1 MRKMGKHIPG
11 LIVTLVVLITAIVFA
26 VMLLNMK
33 VIPTKF
39 IAVIGLVMLVLIVI
53 VGALVW
59 STDGKIRFVVGV
71 ILAAV
76 FAAVFILGSMYV
88 YKTHSTLAGISG
100 VNTEVTEV
108 GIYVRADD
116 AADSIG
122 ATADYVYGVLTD
134 LDRANSDKAIQ
145 EVDSETGKTVQVQ
158 EFAGLTELVDGLLN
172 GQTGAIVL
180 NSAYLSVIEEM
191 DGYSDISSRIR
202 ELTVKKVETTIEPQ
216 ETEAKAEE
224 NTNDGS
230 VYSIPVV
237 SGIGR
242 SNTPSGCD
250 GSVYTIF
257 ISGIDSRSGLVA
269 KSRSDSNI
277 IATVNTA
284 TRQVLLV
291 STPRDYF
298 VPLSISGGQ
307 RDKLTHAGIYGINV
321 CMDTLGMLYNEDIN
335 YYFRINFAGFEQL
348 IDALGGVTVYS
359 DYDFDSK
366 NETGYHFNQ
375 GENYLNGEQA
385 LVFSRERYAFKEGDR
400 QRGKNQMAVIKGV
413 INKALSP
420 ELLKNYS
427 SVLSSIQ
434 GCFETNISYEEI
446 ARLLQQQLNNGGD
459 WNIVSYSVNG
469 TGDTQKPYSMSQ
481 KAYVMIPDESTVQ
494 KAETMMKKVRD
505 GETVSQEEADG
516 ATSAAAA
523 TDNDAQAAAEGSTA
537 ETQGETA
544 DATQDGTAD
553 GTVAQQ

>member
-11 LIVTLVVLITAIVFA
+11 LIVTLVVLITAIIFA
-26 VMLLNMK
+26 VMLVNMNM
-33 VIPTKF
+33 VPTKF
-39 IAVIGLVMLVLIVI
+39 LAGIGLIILILVLI

-59 STDGKIRFVVGV
+59 STDGKIRFIVGV
-71 ILAAV
+71 LLAAV
-76 FAAVFILGSMYV
+76 FAAVFILGSMYI
-88 YKTHSTLAGISG
+88 YKTHSALAEISG

-116 AADSIG
+116 AADSVA

-134 LDRANSDKAIQ
+134 LDRENSDKAIQ
-145 EVDSETGKTVQVQ
+145 EVDSEVGKSVQVQ
-158 EFAGLTELVDGLLN
+158 EYAGLTELVDGLLN
-172 GQTGAIVL
+172 GQTGAIIL

-191 DGYSDISSRIR
+191 DGYSDVSSRIK

-216 ETEAKAEE
+216 VTESETAQ
-224 NTNDGS
+224 NTN
-230 VYSIPVV
+230 
-237 SGIGR
+237 
-242 SNTPSGCD
+242 D

-277 IATVNTA
+277 IATVNTN
-284 TRQVLLV
+284 TREVLLV

-298 VPLSISGGQ
+298 VPLSISNGQ
-307 RDKLTHAGIYGINV
+307 KDKLTHAGIYGINV

-348 IDALGGVTVYS
+348 IDALGGITVNS
-359 DYDFDSK
+359 DYEFDSK

-375 GENYLNGEQA
+375 GENFLNGEQA
-385 LVFSRERYAFKEGDR
+385 LIFSRERYAFTEGDR

-446 ARLLQQQLNNGGD
+446 ARLLQQQLNNGGS
-459 WNIVSYSVNG
+459 WNIVSYSVDG

-481 KAYVMIPDESTVQ
+481 KAYVMVPDESTVQ
-494 KAETMMKKVRD
+494 KAQQMMKKVRD
-505 GETVSQEEADG
+505 GETVTQEEADA

-523 TDNDAQAAAEGSTA
+523 TDNDAQATADGSTA
-537 ETQGETA
+537 AAQGETA
-544 DATQDGTAD
+544 NATQDSSAETQTAD
-553 GTVAQQ
+553 GTVQQ

>member
-11 LIVTLVVLITAIVFA
+11 LIVTLVVLITAIIFA
-26 VMLLNMK
+26 VMLVNMNM
-33 VIPTKF
+33 VPTKF
-39 IAVIGLVMLVLIVI
+39 LAGIGLIILILVLI

-59 STDGKIRFVVGV
+59 STDGKIRFIVGV
-71 ILAAV
+71 LLAAV
-76 FAAVFILGSMYV
+76 FAAVFILGSMYI
-88 YKTHSTLAGISG
+88 YKTHSALAEISG

-116 AADSIG
+116 AADSVA

-134 LDRANSDKAIQ
+134 LDRENSDKAIQ
-145 EVDSETGKTVQVQ
+145 EVDSEAGKSVQVQ
-158 EFAGLTELVDGLLN
+158 EYVGLTELVDGLLN
-172 GQTGAIVL
+172 GQTGAIIL

-191 DGYSDISSRIR
+191 DGYSDVSSRIK

-216 ETEAKAEE
+216 VTESETAQ
-224 NTNDGS
+224 NTK
-230 VYSIPVV
+230 
-237 SGIGR
+237 
-242 SNTPSGCD
+242 D

-277 IATVNTA
+277 IATVNTN
-284 TRQVLLV
+284 TREVLLV

-298 VPLSISGGQ
+298 VPLSISNGQ
-307 RDKLTHAGIYGINV
+307 KDKLTHAGIYGINV
-321 CMDTLGMLYNEDIN
+321 CMDTLGMLYNEDVN

-348 IDALGGVTVYS
+348 IDALGGITVNS
-359 DYDFDSK
+359 DYEFDSK

-375 GENYLNGEQA
+375 GENFLNGEQA
-385 LVFSRERYAFKEGDR
+385 LIFSRERYAFTEGDR

-446 ARLLQQQLNNGGD
+446 ARLLQQQLNNGGS
-459 WNIVSYSVNG
+459 WNIVSYSVDG

-481 KAYVMIPDESTVQ
+481 KAYVMVPDESTVQ
-494 KAETMMKKVRD
+494 KAQQMMKKVRD
-505 GETVSQEEADG
+505 GETVTQEEADA
-516 ATSAAAA
+516 ATSAATA
-523 TDNDAQAAAEGSTA
+523 TDNDAQATADGSTA
-537 ETQGETA
+537 AAQGETA
-544 DATQDGTAD
+544 NATQDSSAETQTAD
-553 GTVAQQ
+553 GTVQQ

>member
-1 MRKMGKHIPG
+1 MKKIGKHIPG
-11 LIVTLVVLITAIVFA
+11 LIVMLVVLATAVVFA
-26 VMLLNMK
+26 GMLLNMK

-39 IAVIGLVMLVLIVI
+39 IAVISLVMLILVLI

-59 STDGKIRFVVGV
+59 NTDKKIRFVLGV
-71 ILAAV
+71 LIAAILGAA
-76 FAAVFILGSMYV
+76 FILGSMYV
-88 YKTHSTLAGISG
+88 YQTHSALADISG

-116 AADSIG
+116 SADSIA

-134 LDRANSDKAIQ
+134 LDRENSDKAIQ
-145 EVDSETGKTVQVQ
+145 EVDSEAGKSVKVQ

-180 NSAYLSVIEEM
+180 NSAYLSVIEAM
-191 DGYSDISSRIR
+191 DGYSDVSSRIR

-216 ETEAKAEE
+216 QTEQKSEDSADKG
-224 NTNDGS
+224 T
-230 VYSIPVV
+230 
-237 SGIGR
+237 
-242 SNTPSGCD
+242 
-250 GSVYTIF
+250 VYTIF

-277 IATVNTA
+277 VATVNTD

-307 RDKLTHAGIYGINV
+307 KDKLTHAGIYGINV

-348 IDALGGVTVYS
+348 INSLGGVTVYS

-494 KAETMMKKVRD
+494 KAEAMMKKVRD
-505 GETVSQEEADG
+505 GETVSQEEADS
-516 ATSAAAA
+516 ATSAAAT

-537 ETQGETA
+537 EAQGETA
-544 DATQDGTAD
+544 DATQNGTADAQAAD

>member
-11 LIVTLVVLITAIVFA
+11 LIVTLVVLITAIIFA
-26 VMLLNMK
+26 VMLVNMNM
-33 VIPTKF
+33 VPTKF
-39 IAVIGLVMLVLIVI
+39 LAGIGLIILILVLI

-59 STDGKIRFVVGV
+59 STDGKIRFIVGV
-71 ILAAV
+71 LLAAV
-76 FAAVFILGSMYV
+76 FAAVFILGSMYI
-88 YKTHSTLAGISG
+88 YKTHSALAEISG
-100 VNTEVTEV
+100 VNTEITEV

-116 AADSIG
+116 AADSVA

-134 LDRANSDKAIQ
+134 LDRENSDKAIQ
-145 EVDSETGKTVQVQ
+145 EVDSEVGKSVQVQ
-158 EFAGLTELVDGLLN
+158 EYAGLTELVDGLLN
-172 GQTGAIVL
+172 GQTGAIIL

-191 DGYSDISSRIR
+191 DGYSDVSSRIK

-216 ETEAKAEE
+216 VTESETAQ
-224 NTNDGS
+224 NTN
-230 VYSIPVV
+230 
-237 SGIGR
+237 
-242 SNTPSGCD
+242 D

-277 IATVNTA
+277 IATVNTN
-284 TRQVLLV
+284 TREVLLV

-298 VPLSISGGQ
+298 VPLSISNGQ
-307 RDKLTHAGIYGINV
+307 KDKLTHAGIYGINV

-348 IDALGGVTVYS
+348 IDALGGITVNS
-359 DYDFDSK
+359 DYEFDSK

-375 GENYLNGEQA
+375 GENFLNGEQA
-385 LVFSRERYAFKEGDR
+385 LIFSRERYAFTAGDR

-446 ARLLQQQLNNGGD
+446 ARLLQQQLNNGGS
-459 WNIVSYSVNG
+459 WNIVSYSVDG

-481 KAYVMIPDESTVQ
+481 KAYVMVPDESTVQ
-494 KAETMMKKVRD
+494 KAQQMMKKVRD
-505 GETVSQEEADG
+505 GETVTQEEADA

-523 TDNDAQAAAEGSTA
+523 TDNDAQATADGSTA
-537 ETQGETA
+537 AAQGETA
-544 DATQDGTAD
+544 NATQDSSAETQTAD
-553 GTVAQQ
+553 GTVQQ

>member
-224 NTNDGS
+224 NTN
-230 VYSIPVV
+230 
-237 SGIGR
+237 
-242 SNTPSGCD
+242 D

-494 KAETMMKKVRD
+494 KAEAMMKKVRD
-505 GETVSQEEADG
+505 GETVSQEEADS
-516 ATSAAAA
+516 ATSVAAT

-537 ETQGETA
+537 EAQGETA
-544 DATQDGTAD
+544 DATQNGTADAQAAD

>member
-11 LIVTLVVLITAIVFA
+11 LLVTLVVLITAIVFA
-26 VMLLNMK
+26 VMLLNMNM
-33 VIPTKF
+33 VPTKF
-39 IAVIGLVMLVLIVI
+39 FAGIGLIMLILIVI
-53 VGALVW
+53 VGILVW
-59 STDGKIRFVVGV
+59 STDGKIRFIVGV
-71 ILAAV
+71 LLAAV
-76 FAAVFILGSMYV
+76 FAAVFILGSIYV
-88 YKTHSTLAGISG
+88 YKTHSTLANISG

-116 AADSIG
+116 TADSVA

-134 LDRANSDKAIQ
+134 LDRENSDKAIQ
-145 EVDSETGKTVQVQ
+145 EVDAETGKSVQVQ
-158 EFAGLTELVDGLLN
+158 EYAGLTELVDGLLN

-191 DGYSDISSRIR
+191 NGYSDVSSKIK
-202 ELTVKKVETTIEPQ
+202 ELTVKQVETTIEPQ
-216 ETEAKAEE
+216 ETADSAVES
-224 NTNDGS
+224 TN
-230 VYSIPVV
+230 
-237 SGIGR
+237 
-242 SNTPSGCD
+242 N

-277 IATVNTA
+277 IATINTN
-284 TRQVLLV
+284 TKQVLLV

-321 CMDTLGMLYNEDIN
+321 CMDTLGMLYDEDIN

-348 IDALGGVTVYS
+348 IDALGGVTVDS

-366 NETGYHFNQ
+366 NVIGYHYNK
-375 GENYLNGEQA
+375 GENFLNGEQA
-385 LVFSRERYAFKEGDR
+385 LVFSRERYAFSEGDR

-446 ARLLQQQLNNGGD
+446 ARLLQQQLNNGGS
-459 WNIVSYSVNG
+459 WNIVSYSVDG

-481 KAYVMIPDESTVQ
+481 NAYVMIPDESTVQ
-494 KAETMMKKVRD
+494 KAKQLMQKVRD
-505 GETVSQEEADG
+505 GEPISQEEADAG
-516 ATSAAAA
+516 TSTASASTADDSAQAVTEDTTAAAQ
-523 TDNDAQAAAEGSTA
+523 DNSTA
-537 ETQGETA
+537 DTTTDTQ
-544 DATQDGTAD
+544 TAD
-553 GTVAQQ
+553 GAVQQ

>member
-1 MRKMGKHIPG
+1 M
-11 LIVTLVVLITAIVFA
+11 
-26 VMLLNMK
+26 
-33 VIPTKF
+33 
-39 IAVIGLVMLVLIVI
+39 
-53 VGALVW
+53 
-59 STDGKIRFVVGV
+59 
-71 ILAAV
+71 
-76 FAAVFILGSMYV
+76 
-88 YKTHSTLAGISG
+88 
-100 VNTEVTEV
+100 NTEVTEV

-116 AADSIG
+116 SADSVS
-122 ATADYVYGVLTD
+122 ATADYVYGVLTE
-134 LDRANSDKAIQ
+134 LDRENSDKAIQ
-145 EVDSETGKTVQVQ
+145 EVDSEVGKTVQVQ
-158 EFAGLTELVDGLLN
+158 EYAGLTELVDGLLN

-180 NSAYLSVIEEM
+180 NSAYLSVIEDM
-191 DGYSDISSRIR
+191 DGYSDISSRIK

-216 ETEAKAEE
+216 EAETSQ
-224 NTNDGS
+224 NTN
-230 VYSIPVV
+230 
-237 SGIGR
+237 
-242 SNTPSGCD
+242 D

-277 IATVNTA
+277 IATVNTN

-348 IDALGGVTVYS
+348 IDALGGVTVNS
-359 DYDFDSK
+359 DYEFDSK

-375 GENYLNGEQA
+375 GENLLNGEQA
-385 LVFSRERYAFKEGDR
+385 LVFSRERYAFSEGDR

-446 ARLLQQQLNNGGD
+446 ARLLQQQLNNGGS
-459 WNIVSYSVNG
+459 WNIVSYSVDG

-494 KAETMMKKVRD
+494 KAEEMMKKVRD
-505 GETVSQEEADG
+505 GETVTQEEADA

-537 ETQGETA
+537 AAEGETA
-544 DATQDGTAD
+544 NATQDGSADTQAAD
-553 GTVAQQ
+553 GTAQQ

>member
-11 LIVTLVVLITAIVFA
+11 LIVTLVVLITAIIFA
-26 VMLLNMK
+26 VMLVNMNM
-33 VIPTKF
+33 VPTKF
-39 IAVIGLVMLVLIVI
+39 LAGIGLIILILVLI

-59 STDGKIRFVVGV
+59 STDGKIRFIVGV
-71 ILAAV
+71 LLAAV
-76 FAAVFILGSMYV
+76 FAAVFILGSMYI
-88 YKTHSTLAGISG
+88 YKTHSALAEISG

-116 AADSIG
+116 AADSVA

-134 LDRANSDKAIQ
+134 LDRENSDKAIQ
-145 EVDSETGKTVQVQ
+145 EVDSEVGKSVQVQ
-158 EFAGLTELVDGLLN
+158 EYAGLTELVDGLLN
-172 GQTGAIVL
+172 GQTGAIIL

-191 DGYSDISSRIR
+191 DGYSDVSSRIK

-216 ETEAKAEE
+216 VTESETAQ
-224 NTNDGS
+224 NTK
-230 VYSIPVV
+230 
-237 SGIGR
+237 
-242 SNTPSGCD
+242 D

-277 IATVNTA
+277 IATVNTN
-284 TRQVLLV
+284 TREVLLV

-298 VPLSISGGQ
+298 VPLSISNGQ
-307 RDKLTHAGIYGINV
+307 KDKLTHAGIYGINV
-321 CMDTLGMLYNEDIN
+321 CMDTLGMLYNEDVN

-348 IDALGGVTVYS
+348 IDALGGITVNS
-359 DYDFDSK
+359 DYEFDSK

-375 GENYLNGEQA
+375 GENFLNGEQA
-385 LVFSRERYAFKEGDR
+385 LIFSRERYAFTEGDR

-446 ARLLQQQLNNGGD
+446 ARLLQQQLNNGGS
-459 WNIVSYSVNG
+459 WNIVSYSVDG

-481 KAYVMIPDESTVQ
+481 KAYVMVPDEATVQ
-494 KAETMMKKVRD
+494 KAQQMMKKVRD
-505 GETVSQEEADG
+505 GETVTQEEADA
-516 ATSAAAA
+516 ATSAATA
-523 TDNDAQAAAEGSTA
+523 TDNDVQATADGSTA
-537 ETQGETA
+537 AAQGETA
-544 DATQDGTAD
+544 NATQDSSAETQTAD
-553 GTVAQQ
+553 GTVQQ

>member
-116 AADSIG
+116 SADSIE

-191 DGYSDISSRIR
+191 DGYSDISSRIK

-224 NTNDGS
+224 STN
-230 VYSIPVV
+230 
-237 SGIGR
+237 
-242 SNTPSGCD
+242 D

-307 RDKLTHAGIYGINV
+307 RDKLTHAGIYGV
-321 CMDTLGMLYNEDIN
+321 ETSMGTLDMLYGTSTD
-335 YYFRINFAGFEQL
+335 YYFRLNFSGFETI
-348 IDALGGVTVYS
+348 IDALGGVDVYS
-359 DYDFDSK
+359 DYEFV
-366 NETGYHFNQ
+366 TLHG
-375 GENYLNGEQA
+375 NYYIAPGMNHLNGNQA
-385 LVFSRERYAFKEGDR
+385 LGFVRERYSLPGGDHD
-400 QRGKNQMAVIKGV
+400 RGKNQMKVIKAM
-413 INKALSP
+413 IQKMTSTDF
-420 ELLKNYS
+420 LLNYS
-427 SVLSSIQ
+427 NVLNALAGS
-434 GCFETNISYEEI
+434 FETSIPMDLISEI
-446 ARLLQQQLNNGGD
+446 VKAQLSDGGD
-459 WNIVSYSVNG
+459 WNIVSYAVSG
-469 TGDTQKPYSMSQ
+469 AGDTQPTWSGGA
-481 KAYVMIPDESTVQ
+481 AYVMWPDESTV
-494 KAETMMKKVRD
+494 
-505 GETVSQEEADG
+505 
-516 ATSAAAA
+516 
-523 TDNDAQAAAEGSTA
+523 
-537 ETQGETA
+537 ETA
-544 DATQDGTAD
+544 KALIQQVKDG
-553 GTVAQQ
+553 GILEQQ

>member
-1 MRKMGKHIPG
+1 MKKIGKHIPG
-11 LIVTLVVLITAIVFA
+11 LIVMLVVLATAVVF
-26 VMLLNMK
+26 VGMLLNMK

-39 IAVIGLVMLVLIVI
+39 IAVISLVMLILVLI

-59 STDGKIRFVVGV
+59 NADKKIRFVLGV
-71 ILAAV
+71 LIAAILGAA
-76 FAAVFILGSMYV
+76 FILGSMYV
-88 YKTHSTLAGISG
+88 YQTHSALADISG

-116 AADSIG
+116 SADSIA

-134 LDRANSDKAIQ
+134 LDRENSDKAIQ
-145 EVDSETGKTVQVQ
+145 EVDSEAGKSVKVQ

-191 DGYSDISSRIR
+191 DGYSDVSSRIR

-216 ETEAKAEE
+216 QTEQKSEDSADKG
-224 NTNDGS
+224 T
-230 VYSIPVV
+230 
-237 SGIGR
+237 
-242 SNTPSGCD
+242 
-250 GSVYTIF
+250 VYTIF

-277 IATVNTA
+277 VATVNTD

-307 RDKLTHAGIYGINV
+307 KDKLTHAGIYGINV

-348 IDALGGVTVYS
+348 IDALGGITVYS
-359 DYDFDSK
+359 DYEFDSK
-366 NETGYHFNQ
+366 NELGYHFNQ
-375 GENYLNGEQA
+375 GENQMNGEQA
-385 LVFSRERYAFKEGDR
+385 LIFSRERYSFQEGDR

-446 ARLLQQQLNNGGD
+446 AAILQRQLNNGGD

-494 KAETMMKKVRD
+494 KAEEMMKKVRD
-505 GETVSQEEADG
+505 GETVSQEEAD
-516 ATSAAAA
+516 ADASAAAA
-523 TDNDAQAAAEGSTA
+523 TDTDTQSAAAETTDTA
-537 ETQGETA
+537 AQNATDTQAA
-544 DATQDGTAD
+544 DSGA
-553 GTVAQQ
+553 AQ

>member
-88 YKTHSTLAGISG
+88 YKTHSTLTGISG
-100 VNTEVTEV
+100 VNTEITEV

-116 AADSIG
+116 SADSIE

-158 EFAGLTELVDGLLN
+158 EYAGLTELVDGLLN

-191 DGYSDISSRIR
+191 DGYSDISSRIK

-224 NTNDGS
+224 STN
-230 VYSIPVV
+230 
-237 SGIGR
+237 
-242 SNTPSGCD
+242 D

-321 CMDTLGMLYNEDIN
+321 CMDTLGMLYNEDVN

-348 IDALGGVTVYS
+348 INALGGVTVYS

-494 KAETMMKKVRD
+494 KAEAMMKKVRD
-505 GETVSQEEADG
+505 GETVSQEEADS
-516 ATSAAAA
+516 ATSVAAA
-523 TDNDAQAAAEGSTA
+523 TDNDAQAAAEESTA
-537 ETQGETA
+537 EAQGETA
-544 DATQDGTAD
+544 DATQNGTADAQAAD
-553 GTVAQQ
+553 GTVAE

>member
-88 YKTHSTLAGISG
+88 YKIHSTLAGISG

-116 AADSIG
+116 SADSIE

-158 EFAGLTELVDGLLN
+158 EYAGLTELVDGLLN

-191 DGYSDISSRIR
+191 DGYSDISSRIK

-230 VYSIPVV
+230 I
-237 SGIGR
+237 
-242 SNTPSGCD
+242 
-250 GSVYTIF
+250 YTIF

-348 IDALGGVTVYS
+348 INSLGGVTVYS

-494 KAETMMKKVRD
+494 KAEAMMKKVRD
-505 GETVSQEEADG
+505 GETVSQEEADS
-516 ATSAAAA
+516 ATSAAVA

-537 ETQGETA
+537 EAQGETA
-544 DATQDGTAD
+544 DATQNGTADAQSAD

>member
-1 MRKMGKHIPG
+1 MKKIGKHIPG
-11 LIVTLVVLITAIVFA
+11 LIVMLVVLATAVVFA
-26 VMLLNMK
+26 GMLLNMK

-39 IAVIGLVMLVLIVI
+39 IAVISLVMLILVLI

-59 STDGKIRFVVGV
+59 NTDKKIRFVLGV
-71 ILAAV
+71 LIAAILGAA
-76 FAAVFILGSMYV
+76 FILGSMYV
-88 YKTHSTLAGISG
+88 YQTHSALADISG

-116 AADSIG
+116 SADSIA

-134 LDRANSDKAIQ
+134 LDRENSDKAIQ
-145 EVDSETGKTVQVQ
+145 EVDSEAGKSVKVQ

-191 DGYSDISSRIR
+191 DGYSDVSSRIR

-216 ETEAKAEE
+216 QTEQKSEDSADKG
-224 NTNDGS
+224 T
-230 VYSIPVV
+230 
-237 SGIGR
+237 
-242 SNTPSGCD
+242 
-250 GSVYTIF
+250 VYTIF

-277 IATVNTA
+277 VATVNTD

-307 RDKLTHAGIYGINV
+307 KDKLTHAGIYGINV

-348 IDALGGVTVYS
+348 IDALGGITVYS
-359 DYDFDSK
+359 DYEFDSK
-366 NETGYHFNQ
+366 NELGYHFNQ
-375 GENYLNGEQA
+375 GE
-385 LVFSRERYAFKEGDR
+385 
-400 QRGKNQMAVIKGV
+400 NQMAVIKGV

-446 ARLLQQQLNNGGD
+446 AGILQKQLNNGGD

-494 KAETMMKKVRD
+494 KAEEMMKKVRD
-505 GETVSQEEADG
+505 GETVSQEEAD
-516 ATSAAAA
+516 ADASAAAA
-523 TDNDAQAAAEGSTA
+523 TATDTQSATA
-537 ETQGETA
+537 ETTDTA
-544 DATQDGTAD
+544 AQNATDTQAAD
-553 GTVAQQ
+553 NGAAQ

>member
-116 AADSIG
+116 SADSIE

-158 EFAGLTELVDGLLN
+158 EYAGLTELVDGLLN

-191 DGYSDISSRIR
+191 DGYSDISSRIK

-230 VYSIPVV
+230 I
-237 SGIGR
+237 
-242 SNTPSGCD
+242 
-250 GSVYTIF
+250 YTIF

-291 STPRDYF
+291 SHLVIILYRFLFQAD
-298 VPLSISGGQ
+298 

-348 IDALGGVTVYS
+348 INSLGGVTVYS

-375 GENYLNGEQA
+375 
-385 LVFSRERYAFKEGDR
+385 ER
-400 QRGKNQMAVIKGV
+400 
-413 INKALSP
+413 
-420 ELLKNYS
+420 
-427 SVLSSIQ
+427 
-434 GCFETNISYEEI
+434 T
-446 ARLLQQQLNNGGD
+446 
-459 WNIVSYSVNG
+459 
-469 TGDTQKPYSMSQ
+469 T
-481 KAYVMIPDESTVQ
+481 
-494 KAETMMKKVRD
+494 
-505 GETVSQEEADG
+505 
-516 ATSAAAA
+516 
-523 TDNDAQAAAEGSTA
+523 
-537 ETQGETA
+537 
-544 DATQDGTAD
+544 
-553 GTVAQQ
+553 

>member
-39 IAVIGLVMLVLIVI
+39 IAVIGLVMLVLIMI

-59 STDGKIRFVVGV
+59 GTDGKIRFVVGV

-116 AADSIG
+116 SADSIE

-158 EFAGLTELVDGLLN
+158 EYAGLTELVDGLLN

-191 DGYSDISSRIR
+191 DGYSDISSRIK

-224 NTNDGS
+224 STN
-230 VYSIPVV
+230 
-237 SGIGR
+237 
-242 SNTPSGCD
+242 D

-277 IATVNTA
+277 IATVHTA

-291 STPRDYF
+291 STPRDSF
-298 VPLSISGGQ
+298 VPLSLSGGQ
-307 RDKLTHAGIYGINV
+307 RQKMGIA
-321 CMDTLGMLYNEDIN
+321 
-335 YYFRINFAGFEQL
+335 R
-348 IDALGGVTVYS
+348 ALLSKAEYMI
-359 DYDFDSK
+359 FD
-366 NETGYHFNQ
+366 EAT
-375 GENYLNGEQA
+375 
-385 LVFSRERYAFKEGDR
+385 
-400 QRGKNQMAVIKGV
+400 
-413 INKALSP
+413 
-420 ELLKNYS
+420 S
-427 SVLSSIQ
+427 SVDPESEKEIWDTISRLAHTRTLIIISHRMSSVRSAHCI
-434 GCFETNISYEEI
+434 
-446 ARLLQQQLNNGGD
+446 
-459 WNIVSYSVNG
+459 
-469 TGDTQKPYSMSQ
+469 
-481 KAYVMIPDESTVQ
+481 YVL
-494 KAETMMKKVRD
+494 KD
-505 GETVSQEEADG
+505 GQ
-516 ATSAAAA
+516 
-523 TDNDAQAAAEGSTA
+523 
-537 ETQGETA
+537 
-544 DATQDGTAD
+544 
-553 GTVAQQ
+553 VAQQGDHEALMAQDGLYRQLVLRQQTMEVTE

>member
-11 LIVTLVVLITAIVFA
+11 LIVTLVVLITAIIFA
-26 VMLLNMK
+26 VMLVNMNM
-33 VIPTKF
+33 VPTKF
-39 IAVIGLVMLVLIVI
+39 LAGIGLIILILVLI

-59 STDGKIRFVVGV
+59 STDGKIRFIVGV
-71 ILAAV
+71 LLAAV
-76 FAAVFILGSMYV
+76 FAAVFILGSMYI
-88 YKTHSTLAGISG
+88 YKTHSALAEISG

-116 AADSIG
+116 AADSVA

-134 LDRANSDKAIQ
+134 LDRENSDKAIQ
-145 EVDSETGKTVQVQ
+145 EVDSEVGKSVQVQ
-158 EFAGLTELVDGLLN
+158 EYAGLTELVDGLLN
-172 GQTGAIVL
+172 GQTGAIIL

-191 DGYSDISSRIR
+191 DGYSDVSSRIK

-216 ETEAKAEE
+216 VTESETAQ
-224 NTNDGS
+224 NTN
-230 VYSIPVV
+230 
-237 SGIGR
+237 
-242 SNTPSGCD
+242 D

-277 IATVNTA
+277 IATVNTN
-284 TRQVLLV
+284 TREVLLV

-298 VPLSISGGQ
+298 VPLSISNGQ
-307 RDKLTHAGIYGINV
+307 KDKLTHAGIYGINV
-321 CMDTLGMLYNEDIN
+321 CMDTLGMLYNEDVN

-348 IDALGGVTVYS
+348 IDALGGITVNS
-359 DYDFDSK
+359 DYEFDSK

-375 GENYLNGEQA
+375 GENFLNGEQA
-385 LVFSRERYAFKEGDR
+385 LIFSRERYAFTEGDR

-446 ARLLQQQLNNGGD
+446 ARLLQQQLNNGGS
-459 WNIVSYSVNG
+459 WNIVSYSVDG

-481 KAYVMIPDESTVQ
+481 KAYVMVPDEATVQ
-494 KAETMMKKVRD
+494 KAQQMMKKVRD
-505 GETVSQEEADG
+505 GETVTQEEADA
-516 ATSAAAA
+516 ATSAATA
-523 TDNDAQAAAEGSTA
+523 TDNDVQATADGSTA
-537 ETQGETA
+537 AAQGETA
-544 DATQDGTAD
+544 NATQDSSAETQTAD
-553 GTVAQQ
+553 GTVQQ

>member
-100 VNTEVTEV
+100 GNTEITEV

-116 AADSIG
+116 SADSIE

-158 EFAGLTELVDGLLN
+158 EYAGLTELVDGLLN

-191 DGYSDISSRIR
+191 DGYSDISSRIK

-224 NTNDGS
+224 STN
-230 VYSIPVV
+230 
-237 SGIGR
+237 
-242 SNTPSGCD
+242 D

-348 IDALGGVTVYS
+348 INSLGGVTVYS

-494 KAETMMKKVRD
+494 KAEAMMKKVRD
-505 GETVSQEEADG
+505 GESVSQEEADS
-516 ATSAAAA
+516 ATSAAAT

-537 ETQGETA
+537 EAQGETA
-544 DATQDGTAD
+544 DATQNGTADAQAAD

>member
-11 LIVTLVVLITAIVFA
+11 LLVTLVVLITAIVFA
-26 VMLLNMK
+26 VMLLNMNM
-33 VIPTKF
+33 VPTKF
-39 IAVIGLVMLVLIVI
+39 LAGIGLIMLILIVI
-53 VGALVW
+53 VGILVW
-59 STDGKIRFVVGV
+59 STDGKIRFIVGV
-71 ILAAV
+71 LLAAV
-76 FAAVFILGSMYV
+76 FAAVFILGSIYV
-88 YKTHSTLAGISG
+88 YKTHSTLANISG

-116 AADSIG
+116 TADSVA

-134 LDRANSDKAIQ
+134 LDRENSDKAIQ
-145 EVDSETGKTVQVQ
+145 EVDAETGKSVQVQ
-158 EFAGLTELVDGLLN
+158 EYAGLTELVDGLLN

-191 DGYSDISSRIR
+191 NGYSDVSSKIK
-202 ELTVKKVETTIEPQ
+202 ELTVKQVETTIEPQ
-216 ETEAKAEE
+216 ETADSAVES
-224 NTNDGS
+224 TN
-230 VYSIPVV
+230 
-237 SGIGR
+237 
-242 SNTPSGCD
+242 N

-277 IATVNTA
+277 IATINTN
-284 TRQVLLV
+284 TKQVLLV

-321 CMDTLGMLYNEDIN
+321 CMDTLGMLYDEDIN

-348 IDALGGVTVYS
+348 IDALGGVTVNS

-366 NETGYHFNQ
+366 NVIGYHYNK
-375 GENYLNGEQA
+375 GENFLNGEQA
-385 LVFSRERYAFKEGDR
+385 LVFSRERYAFSEGDR

-413 INKALSP
+413 INKTLSP

-446 ARLLQQQLNNGGD
+446 ARLLQQQLNNGGS
-459 WNIVSYSVNG
+459 WNIVSYSVDG

-481 KAYVMIPDESTVQ
+481 NAYVMIPDESTVQ
-494 KAETMMKKVRD
+494 KAKQLMQKVRD
-505 GETVSQEEADG
+505 GEPISQEEADAG
-516 ATSAAAA
+516 ASTASASTADDSAQAVTEDTTAAAQ
-523 TDNDAQAAAEGSTA
+523 DNSTA
-537 ETQGETA
+537 DTTTDTQ
-544 DATQDGTAD
+544 TAD
-553 GTVAQQ
+553 GAVQQ

>member
-116 AADSIG
+116 SVDSIE
-122 ATADYVYGVLTD
+122 ATADYVYGV
-134 LDRANSDKAIQ
+134 
-145 EVDSETGKTVQVQ
+145 TVQVQ
-158 EFAGLTELVDGLLN
+158 EYAGLTELVDGLLN

-191 DGYSDISSRIR
+191 DGYSDISSRIK

-224 NTNDGS
+224 STN
-230 VYSIPVV
+230 
-237 SGIGR
+237 
-242 SNTPSGCD
+242 D

-348 IDALGGVTVYS
+348 INALGGVTVYS

-469 TGDTQKPYSMSQ
+469 TGATEKPYSMSQ
-481 KAYVMIPDESTVQ
+481 KAYVMVPDYNTVD
-494 KAETMMKKVRD
+494 KAKSLMEKVRN
-505 GETVSQEEADG
+505 GEVVTQEEADSPVSG
-516 ATSAAAA
+516 STSTDSTSTEAVTEPGTVAAETQAA
-523 TDNDAQAAAEGSTA
+523 TDTTAADGTTTE
-537 ETQGETA
+537 
-544 DATQDGTAD
+544 GTAD
-553 GTVAQQ
+553 TTTQQ

>member
-1 MRKMGKHIPG
+1 
-11 LIVTLVVLITAIVFA
+11 
-26 VMLLNMK
+26 
-33 VIPTKF
+33 
-39 IAVIGLVMLVLIVI
+39 
-53 VGALVW
+53 
-59 STDGKIRFVVGV
+59 
-71 ILAAV
+71 
-76 FAAVFILGSMYV
+76 MYV
-88 YKTHSTLAGISG
+88 YKTHSTLTDISG

-116 AADSIG
+116 SAEAVSD
-122 ATADYVYGVLTD
+122 TADYVYGVLTD
-134 LDRANSDKAIQ
+134 LDRENSDKAIQ
-145 EVDSETGKTVQVQ
+145 EVDSETGKNVQVQ
-158 EFAGLTELVDGLLN
+158 EFAGLTDLVDGLLN
-172 GQTGAIVL
+172 GQAGAIVL

-191 DGYSDISSRIR
+191 DGYSDISSRIK

-216 ETEAKAEE
+216 QSEAAQ

-230 VYSIPVV
+230 VY
-237 SGIGR
+237 
-242 SNTPSGCD
+242 
-250 GSVYTIF
+250 TIF
-257 ISGIDSRSGLVA
+257 VSGIDSRSGLVA

-277 IATVNTA
+277 VATINTA
-284 TRQVLLV
+284 TRQILLV

-359 DYDFDSK
+359 DYEFDSK
-366 NETGYHFNQ
+366 NVEGYHFNQ
-375 GENYLNGEQA
+375 GDNFLNGEQA
-385 LVFSRERYAFKEGDR
+385 LVFSRERYAFQEGDR
-400 QRGKNQMAVIKGV
+400 QRGKNQMAVIKGI

-446 ARLLQQQLNNGGD
+446 AKLLQQQLNNGGD
-459 WNIVSYSVNG
+459 WNIVSYSVDG

-481 KAYVMIPDESTVQ
+481 AAYVMIPNEATVQ

-505 GETVSQEEADG
+505 GETVSQEEADDST
-516 ATSAAAA
+516 ADSSPAENVVAADAA
-523 TDNDAQAAAEGSTA
+523 QDSTGDAQ
-537 ETQGETA
+537 TA
-544 DATQDGTAD
+544 DDS
-553 GTVAQQ
+553 AQQQ

>member
-100 VNTEVTEV
+100 VNTEITEV

-116 AADSIG
+116 SADSIE

-158 EFAGLTELVDGLLN
+158 EYAGLTELVDGLLN

-191 DGYSDISSRIR
+191 DGYSDISSRIK

-224 NTNDGS
+224 RTN
-230 VYSIPVV
+230 
-237 SGIGR
+237 
-242 SNTPSGCD
+242 D

-348 IDALGGVTVYS
+348 INSLGGVTVYS

-434 GCFETNISYEEI
+434 GCFETNISYG
-446 ARLLQQQLNNGGD
+446 R
-459 WNIVSYSVNG
+459 S
-469 TGDTQKPYSMSQ
+469 
-481 KAYVMIPDESTVQ
+481 PDCS
-494 KAETMMKKVRD
+494 
-505 GETVSQEEADG
+505 S
-516 ATSAAAA
+516 S
-523 TDNDAQAAAEGSTA
+523 S
-537 ETQGETA
+537 
-544 DATQDGTAD
+544 
-553 GTVAQQ
+553 

>member
-100 VNTEVTEV
+100 VNTEITEV

-116 AADSIG
+116 SADSIE

-158 EFAGLTELVDGLLN
+158 EYAGLTELVDGLLN

-191 DGYSDISSRIR
+191 DGYSDISSRIK

-224 NTNDGS
+224 STN
-230 VYSIPVV
+230 
-237 SGIGR
+237 
-242 SNTPSGCD
+242 D

-307 RDKLTHAGIYGINV
+307 RDKLTHAGIYGI
-321 CMDTLGMLYNEDIN
+321 CLLYTSPSPRDK
-335 YYFRINFAGFEQL
+335 RQ
-348 IDALGGVTVYS
+348 
-359 DYDFDSK
+359 
-366 NETGYHFNQ
+366 
-375 GENYLNGEQA
+375 
-385 LVFSRERYAFKEGDR
+385 SR
-400 QRGKNQMAVIKGV
+400 M
-413 INKALSP
+413 P
-420 ELLKNYS
+420 S
-427 SVLSSIQ
+427 S
-434 GCFETNISYEEI
+434 
-446 ARLLQQQLNNGGD
+446 A
-459 WNIVSYSVNG
+459 
-469 TGDTQKPYSMSQ
+469 
-481 KAYVMIPDESTVQ
+481 
-494 KAETMMKKVRD
+494 
-505 GETVSQEEADG
+505 
-516 ATSAAAA
+516 
-523 TDNDAQAAAEGSTA
+523 
-537 ETQGETA
+537 
-544 DATQDGTAD
+544 
-553 GTVAQQ
+553 